1 MAFLTDP
8 TFWVAIS
15 LLIFVALV
23 WRPIAKAVPKAL
35 DDRAAKIKA
44 EMDEAEKLRVEAQE
58 LLAQYQRKQREVSIE
73 AESIVRHAREEAN
86 RMTAEGKAKLEA
98 ALKRREKSALERI
111 RRAEEQAMAVVR
123 ARAVDLAVAATRELL
138 AARLTPAK
146 DDALIDRAIRELP
159 ERLRVH

>member
-15 LLIFVALV
+15 LVIFVALV
-23 WRPIAKAVPKAL
+23 WRPIAKSVPKAL
-35 DDRAAKIKA
+35 DDRAARIKA
-44 EMDEAEKLRVEAQE
+44 EMDEAEQLRVEAQE

-73 AESIVRHAREEAN
+73 AESVVLHAREEAN

-98 ALKRREKSALERI
+98 ALKRREKAALERI